1 MLLDKRFLFGVLNG
15 TITVYF
21 TKVLRS
27 ETQKKTRIVDLK
39 EHNIRLLESPHA
51 NWKYGIVEAVSAHS
65 SKIKD
70 VTDEKIKKGGYKDRT
85 DFITWC
91 KEKYHLPSE
100 NDEIG
105 VVDIELHV
113 IKEKGKEVFKELGL
127 IIPKI
132 RW

>member
-21 TKVLRS
+21 TKILKSDYQNV
-27 ETQKKTRIVDLK
+27 KRIVDLK
-39 EHNIRLLESPHA
+39 EHNIRLLDNPKA
-51 NWKYGIVEAVSAHS
+51 NCKYGVVEILDAHS

-70 VTDEKIKKGGYKDRT
+70 VTDSEIQKGGYKNRD

-91 KEKYHLPSE
+91 KEKYHLLSE

-105 VVDIELHV
+105 VANIELHV
-113 IKEKGKEVFKELGL
+113 IKEKGKEIFKELGL
-127 IIPKI
+127 VIPKV